1 MTDPQA
7 VKPDRTTET
16 MEEAKLPRKDWIV
29 LPLLGVLTL
38 AFVFGSME
46 LLARQILPEEGA
58 LFVGACMVINN
69 PLAGLQAIPNSVCKE
84 KAAEGQ
90 LTEYRFNSCGHRAG
104 MECGPKPPNTYRIVM
119 AGSSYGFG
127 YGVMREQTFAALLPV
142 ELSRQTGRKI
152 ELYNASMAGRM
163 PRAAALR
170 FDELLAAKPDMILW
184 ELAPADVEGVQL
196 QAIDPDARVWGKSI
210 DPQAKFAA
218 SRELILHKTYTVW
231 KHSSG
236 WYDHI
241 AILLRHSLYNDE
253 SQEQYV
259 NSYLMNGDESAG
271 FLKADWSPRWQ
282 VRLEQFDSCAAN
294 MEEKAKAAG
303 IPFVA
308 VLLPNRAQAAMIS
321 MGKWP
326 TGYDPY
332 KLDEKLRFIIVS
344 HGGIYLDILPQ
355 FRKVPSPE
363 QYFFPVDGHPTS
375 GGHAIIATLL
385 AKELTGGAVPALKAP
400 AQFEAV
406 SEQTR

>member
-1 MTDPQA
+1 
-7 VKPDRTTET
+7 
-16 MEEAKLPRKDWIV
+16 
-29 LPLLGVLTL
+29 
-38 AFVFGSME
+38 
-46 LLARQILPEEGA
+46 
-58 LFVGACMVINN
+58 
-69 PLAGLQAIPNSVCKE
+69 
-84 KAAEGQ
+84 
-90 LTEYRFNSCGHRAG
+90 
-104 MECGPKPPNTYRIVM
+104 
-119 AGSSYGFG
+119 
-127 YGVMREQTFAALLPV
+127 
-142 ELSRQTGRKI
+142 
-152 ELYNASMAGRM
+152 
-163 PRAAALR
+163 
-170 FDELLAAKPDMILW
+170 MILW

-294 MEEKAKAAG
+294 MEEKAAG